1 VSADQPLQDRVAIV
15 TGGVRRIGKATVLAL
30 AQAGAAVV
38 INTRSSVAEA
48 EALATEVTAAG
59 GRALTA
65 LADVTDERAVGR
77 MIDTTLAAFGRID
90 ILVNNAADRGETPFL
105 EMTFAQWRAITS
117 IILDGAFLC
126 SRAVLAPMVR
136 NKFGRIVNIGGV
148 SSHIGLPE
156 RAHVVTAKAGVVG
169 LTRALASEFAA
180 KGVTVNCVVPGKIGG
195 QRSATSG
202 RGMQAMPPVGREGE
216 PRDVA
221 DVILTLCMP
230 TSGYITGQTIHV
242 SGGLVMP

>member
-1 VSADQPLQDRVAIV
+1 MPRQLSRPTGGRGGEDVSADQPLQDRVAIV

-38 INTRSSVAEA
+38 INTGSSVAEA
-48 EALATEVTAAG
+48 EALPSEVTAAG

-65 LADVTDERAVGR
+65 LADVTDERAVGQ
-77 MIDTTLAAFGRID
+77 MIDSTLAAFGRID

-148 SSHIGLPE
+148 SSH
-156 RAHVVTAKAGVVG
+156 
-169 LTRALASEFAA
+169 
-180 KGVTVNCVVPGKIGG
+180 
-195 QRSATSG
+195 
-202 RGMQAMPPVGREGE
+202 
-216 PRDVA
+216 
-221 DVILTLCMP
+221 
-230 TSGYITGQTIHV
+230 
-242 SGGLVMP
+242 